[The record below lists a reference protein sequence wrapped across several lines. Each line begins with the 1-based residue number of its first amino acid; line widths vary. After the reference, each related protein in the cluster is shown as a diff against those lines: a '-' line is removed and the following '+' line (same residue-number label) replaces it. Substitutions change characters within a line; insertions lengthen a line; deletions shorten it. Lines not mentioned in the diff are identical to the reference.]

1 MPIIYKSRLNI
12 LSKTRQFFKNN
23 TIVLFILILATIFD
37 KIVKCKPI
45 GFGGFA
51 MRFMKSYEIRQMWL
65 DFFKSKGHQVE
76 PSASL
81 VPQNDPTLLWTNA
94 GVTPLKKYFD
104 GSMRPENPR
113 ITNAQKCIRTNDIE
127 NVGKTARHHTFFE
140 MLGNFSIGDY
150 FKKEAIE
157 FAVEL
162 LFDEKWF
169 GFDKNKI
176 YITYYTEDLDAK
188 KFWMKN
194 GISEDHLI
202 PLDGNF
208 WEIGEGPCGP
218 DTEMFYDRG
227 EKYDKR
233 GKELLE
239 NDIEN
244 DRFIEIWNIVFSQFN
259 SKEGV
264 ERKNYK
270 ELPSKNIDT
279 GCGLERLCCVM
290 QNADTNYDTD
300 LFMPIIKK
308 TEEISKV
315 KYTGQMA
322 FKVIADH
329 VRTVTFA
336 VADGATLSNEGRGY
350 VLRRVLRRA
359 SKYAKSLGI
368 NKPFMAELVDVVVDI
383 MDPFYPYLHEKKNIV
398 KQIISQ
404 EEEKFLSTLAS
415 GEKRLEAIISDGAKE
430 ISGENAFLLYD
441 TYGFPIE
448 LTKEY
453 AEEKGLKV
461 DEKGFKKYLEEQKER
476 ARNARSNDNSMS
488 GQNEEFLNF
497 KEESRFS
504 GYDVTNQRSKVIAVF
519 GNAVVLDETPFYAFS
534 GGQLSDSGT
543 IDDIKVVDVQ
553 KMPNG
558 QHLHILERNPFKVG
572 DIVWAVVDK
581 EKRDLTR
588 KNHSSAHLLQAS
600 LQAVLGNHV
609 HQQGSQVSNEYCR
622 FDFNNYQNLTD
633 EEIIKIEDMVN
644 DFIKEAHNVNTQV
657 LPIEEAKK
665 LGAMALFG
673 EKYGAMVRVVD
684 MGVSKE
690 FCAGTHVANTAEIEK
705 FYIASIESIGSG
717 TFRCLAYTSNNA
729 MSLIKEYTKN
739 LENTIDTIIAKA
751 NEMVRAAKE
760 EGISLTFNYIKR
772 NIDVCGY
779 RYILALRKEVAK
791 CQNEVKEL
799 EKDYTAKKS
808 QNALKSLDKFD
819 SFIKGNKLIAKTD
832 VLDSNLLKDMATALR
847 NNKNLDVVL
856 LAAADSNKVTFVCA
870 AKAPYNASNI
880 VKEATKVTGGGGG
893 GKPDLAQAGGKNPLL
908 VDDALK
914 AVEVFLA

>member
-1 MPIIYKSRLNI
+1 
-12 LSKTRQFFKNN
+12 
-23 TIVLFILILATIFD
+23 
-37 KIVKCKPI
+37 
-45 GFGGFA
+45 

-104 GSMRPENPR
+104 GTMRPENPR

-169 GFDKNKI
+169 GFSKDKI

-188 KFWMKN
+188 NYWMKN
-194 GISEDHLI
+194 GIEESHLI

-264 ERKNYK
+264 KRKDYK

-308 TEEISKV
+308 TEEISGV

-368 NKPFMAELVDVVVDI
+368 NKPFMANLVDVVIDI
-383 MDPFYPYLHEKKNIV
+383 MDPFYPYLHEKKDIV
-398 KQIISQ
+398 KQIISS
-404 EEEKFLSTLAS
+404 EEEKFLATLAS
-415 GEKRLEAIISDGAKE
+415 GEKRLETICNESGKV

-453 AEEKGLKV
+453 AEEKGKEV
-461 DEKGFKKYLEEQKER
+461 DEKGFKKYLEEQKTR
-476 ARNARSNDNSMS
+476 ARNARGNDNSMG
-488 GQNEEFLNF
+488 GQNEAFLNF

-504 GYDVTNQRSKVIAVF
+504 GYEVTNQRSKVIAIF
-519 GNAVVLDETPFYAFS
+519 DNAVVLDETPFYAFS

-543 IDDIKVVDVQ
+543 IDDIKVLDVV

-558 QHLHILERNPFKVG
+558 QHLHVLEKNPFKVG

-588 KNHSSAHLLQAS
+588 KNHSSAHLLQAA
-600 LQAVLGNHV
+600 LQNVLGNHV
-609 HQQGSQVSNEYCR
+609 HQQGSQVSSEYCR

-633 EEIIKIEDMVN
+633 DEIIKIEDLVN
-644 DFIKEAHNVNTQV
+644 EYIKASYNVVTKV

-684 MGVSKE
+684 MGISKE
-690 FCAGTHVANTAEIEK
+690 FCAGTHVYNTAEVEK

-729 MSLIKEYTKN
+729 MASIKEYTKN
-739 LENTIDTIIAKA
+739 LDNTIDTIINKA
-751 NEMVRAAKE
+751 NELVKNAKS
-760 EGISLTFNYIKR
+760 EGISLFFNYIKR
-772 NIDVCGY
+772 NIDVNGY

-791 CQNEVKEL
+791 CQAEMKEL
-799 EKDYTAKKS
+799 EKEYTQKKS
-808 QNALKSLDKFD
+808 QNALKSLDKYD
-819 SFIKGNKLIAKTD
+819 SLIENNKLITKVD
-832 VLDSNLLKDMATALR
+832 VLDSNLLKDMASALK

-856 LAAADSNKVTFVCA
+856 LAAADDTKVTFVCA

-880 VKEATKVTGGGGG
+880 VKEATKITGGGGG
-893 GKPDLAQAGGKNPLL
+893 GKPDLAQAGGKNPLM
-908 VDDALK
+908 VDEALNHIK
-914 AVEVFLA
+914 EFLK

>member
-1 MPIIYKSRLNI
+1 
-12 LSKTRQFFKNN
+12 
-23 TIVLFILILATIFD
+23 
-37 KIVKCKPI
+37 
-45 GFGGFA
+45 
-51 MRFMKSYEIRQMWL
+51 MKYMTSSEIRQMWL
-65 DFFKSKGHQVE
+65 DFFKSKGHHVE

-81 VPQNDPTLLWTNA
+81 VPVNDPTLLWTNA

-104 GSMRPENPR
+104 GTMVPECPR

-150 FKKEAIE
+150 FKPEAIK

-169 GFDKNKI
+169 GFDKNKL
-176 YITYYTEDLDAK
+176 YITYYTNDKDAK
-188 KFWMKN
+188 KYWMEN
-194 GISEDHLI
+194 GVAEDHLI

-233 GKELLE
+233 GPELIRD
-239 NDIEN
+239 DIEN

-264 ERKNYK
+264 ARENYK

-290 QNADTNYDTD
+290 QGADTNYDTD

-308 TEEISKV
+308 TEEISGV

-359 SKYAKSLGI
+359 SKYAKSIGI
-368 NKPFMAELVDVVVDI
+368 DKPFMSELVDVVIKI
-383 MDPFYPYLHEKKNIV
+383 MDPFYPYLHEKKDIV
-398 KQIISQ
+398 KQIITA

-415 GEKRLEAIISDGAKE
+415 GEKKFYSIASQTKE
-430 ISGENAFLLYD
+430 MISGEDAFTLYD

-448 LTKEY
+448 LTIEY

-461 DEKGFKKYLEEQKER
+461 DTEGFKKYLLLQKER
-476 ARNARSNDNSMS
+476 ARNARKDENSMG
-488 GQNEEFLNF
+488 GQNEEFLKF
-497 KEESRFS
+497 KAESEFI
-504 GYDVTNQRSKVIAVF
+504 GYDTCESKSKVIAVF
-519 GNAVVLDETPFYAFS
+519 GNAIVLDKTPFYAFS
-534 GGQLSDSGT
+534 GGQLCDKGM
-543 IDDIKVVDVQ
+543 IDNANVVDVI

-558 QHLHILERNPFKVG
+558 QHLHVLDNNTFKVG
-572 DIVWAVVDK
+572 DIVSAKVDTTN
-581 EKRDLTR
+581 RNLTR

-600 LQAVLGNHV
+600 LQHVLGNHV
-609 HQQGSQVSNEYCR
+609 HQQGSQVCADYCR
-622 FDFNNYQNLTD
+622 FDFNNYQALTD
-633 EEIIKIEDMVN
+633 EEILKIEDLVN
-644 DFIKEAHNVNTQV
+644 EYIKEAHEVNTLV

-673 EKYGAMVRVVD
+673 EKYGKTVRVVD
-684 MGVSKE
+684 MEISKE
-690 FCAGTHVANTAEIEK
+690 FCAGTHVSNTSDIKQFAL
-705 FYIASIESIGSG
+705 YSVESIGSG
-717 TFRCLAYTSNNA
+717 IFRATAATGDNA
-729 MSLIKEYTKN
+729 MDFVKESQAN
-739 LENTIDTIIAKA
+739 VMNTIDTVIAKA
-751 NEMVRAAKE
+751 NDLVSKAKA
-760 EGISLTFNYIKR
+760 EGIDLAFNYKKA
-772 NIDVCGY
+772 NLNEFGY
-779 RYILALRKEVAK
+779 RYILAIRKELELV
-791 CQNEVKEL
+791 QQEVKEL
-799 EKDYTAKKS
+799 EKAYNAKKS
-808 QNALKSLDKFD
+808 QNALQSLDKFD
-819 SFIKGNKLIAKTD
+819 SLISDNKLVTRADST
-832 VLDSNLLKDMATALR
+832 DSNVLKDMAQALK
-847 NNKNLDVVL
+847 NNKNLNYVL
-856 LAAADSNKVTFVCA
+856 LAATDGSKVTFVAA
-870 AKAPYNASNI
+870 AKAPFDARTI
-880 VKEATKVTGGGGG
+880 VKEATKICGGGGG
-893 GKPDLAQAGGKNPLL
+893 GKPDLAQAGGKDPSKI
-908 VDDALK
+908 DEALK
-914 AVEVFLA
+914 YVKETI

>member
-1 MPIIYKSRLNI
+1 
-12 LSKTRQFFKNN
+12 
-23 TIVLFILILATIFD
+23 
-37 KIVKCKPI
+37 
-45 GFGGFA
+45 
-51 MRFMKSYEIRQMWL
+51 MKYMTSSEIRQMWL
-65 DFFKSKGHQVE
+65 DFFKSKGHHVE

-81 VPQNDPTLLWTNA
+81 VPVNDPTLLWTNA

-104 GSMRPENPR
+104 GTMVPECPR

-150 FKKEAIE
+150 FKPEAIK

-169 GFDKNKI
+169 GFDKNKL
-176 YITYYTEDLDAK
+176 YITYYTNDKDAK
-188 KFWMKN
+188 KYWMEN
-194 GISEDHLI
+194 GVAEDHLI

-233 GKELLE
+233 GPELIRD
-239 NDIEN
+239 DIEN

-264 ERKNYK
+264 ARENYK

-290 QNADTNYDTD
+290 QGADTNYDTD

-308 TEEISKV
+308 TEEISGV

-359 SKYAKSLGI
+359 SKYAKSIGI
-368 NKPFMAELVDVVVDI
+368 DKPFMSELVDVVIKI
-383 MDPFYPYLHEKKNIV
+383 MDPFYPYLHEKKDIV
-398 KQIISQ
+398 KQIITA

-415 GEKRLEAIISDGAKE
+415 GEKKFYSIASQTKE
-430 ISGENAFLLYD
+430 MISGEDAFTLYD

-448 LTKEY
+448 LTIEY

-461 DEKGFKKYLEEQKER
+461 DTEGFKKYLLLQKER
-476 ARNARSNDNSMS
+476 ARNARKDENSMG
-488 GQNEEFLNF
+488 GQNEEFLKF
-497 KEESRFS
+497 KAESEFI
-504 GYDVTNQRSKVIAVF
+504 GYDTCESKSKVIAVF
-519 GNAVVLDETPFYAFS
+519 GNAIVLDKTPFYAFS
-534 GGQLSDSGT
+534 GGQLCDKGM
-543 IDDIKVVDVQ
+543 IDNANVIDVI

-558 QHLHILERNPFKVG
+558 QHLHVLDNNTFKVG
-572 DIVWAVVDK
+572 DVVSAKVDTTN
-581 EKRDLTR
+581 RNLTR

-600 LQAVLGNHV
+600 LQHVLGNHV
-609 HQQGSQVSNEYCR
+609 HQQGSQVCADYCR
-622 FDFNNYQNLTD
+622 FDFNNYQALTD
-633 EEIIKIEDMVN
+633 EEILKIEDLVN
-644 DFIKEAHNVNTQV
+644 EYIKEAHKVNTLV

-673 EKYGAMVRVVD
+673 EKYGKTVRVVD
-684 MGVSKE
+684 MGISKE
-690 FCAGTHVANTAEIEK
+690 FCAGTHVSNTSDIKQFAL
-705 FYIASIESIGSG
+705 YSVESIGSG
-717 TFRCLAYTSNNA
+717 IFRATAATGDNA
-729 MSLIKEYTKN
+729 MDFVKESQAN
-739 LENTIDTIIAKA
+739 VMNTIDTVIAKA
-751 NEMVRAAKE
+751 NDLVSKAKA
-760 EGISLTFNYIKR
+760 EGIDLAFNYKKA
-772 NIDVCGY
+772 NLNEFGY
-779 RYILALRKEVAK
+779 RYILAIRKELELV
-791 CQNEVKEL
+791 QQEVKEL
-799 EKDYTAKKS
+799 EKAYNAKKS
-808 QNALKSLDKFD
+808 QNALQSLDKFD
-819 SFIKGNKLIAKTD
+819 SLISDNKLVTRADST
-832 VLDSNLLKDMATALR
+832 DSNVLKDMAQALK
-847 NNKNLDVVL
+847 NNKNLNYVL
-856 LAAADSNKVTFVCA
+856 LAATDGSKVTFVAA
-870 AKAPYNASNI
+870 AKAPFDARTI
-880 VKEATKVTGGGGG
+880 VKEATKICGGGGG
-893 GKPDLAQAGGKNPLL
+893 GKPDLAQAGGKDPSKI
-908 VDDALK
+908 DEALK
-914 AVEVFLA
+914 YVKETI

>member
-1 MPIIYKSRLNI
+1 MK
-12 LSKTRQFFKNN
+12 
-23 TIVLFILILATIFD
+23 
-37 KIVKCKPI
+37 
-45 GFGGFA
+45 
-51 MRFMKSYEIRQMWL
+51 FMKSYEIRQMWL

-81 VPQNDPTLLWTNA
+81 VPVNDPTLLWTNA

-188 KFWMKN
+188 KYLMKN
-194 GISEDHLI
+194 GIAEDHLI

-264 ERKNYK
+264 ARKDYK

-290 QNADTNYDTD
+290 QGADTNYDTD

-308 TEEISKV
+308 TEEISGV
-315 KYTGQMA
+315 KYNGQMA

-336 VADGATLSNEGRGY
+336 VADGAMLSNEGRGY

-383 MDPFYPYLHEKKNIV
+383 MDPFYPYLHEKKDIV
-398 KQIISQ
+398 KQIISS
-404 EEEKFLSTLAS
+404 EEEKFLATLSS
-415 GEKRLEAIISDGAKE
+415 GEKRLEVICNESGNV
-430 ISGENAFLLYD
+430 ISGEDAFLLYD

-453 AEEKGLKV
+453 VEEKGKTV
-461 DEKGFKKYLEEQKER
+461 DEKAFKKYLEEQKNR
-476 ARNARSNDNSMS
+476 ARSARANDNSMA

-504 GYDVTNQRSKVIAVF
+504 GYETTNQRSKVIAIF
-519 GNAVVLDETPFYAFS
+519 DNAVVLDETPFYAFS

-543 IDDIKVVDVQ
+543 IDDIKVLDVV

-558 QHLHILERNPFKVG
+558 QHLHVLESNPFKVG

-581 EKRDLTR
+581 NKRDLTR
-588 KNHSSAHLLQAS
+588 KNHSSAHLLQAA
-600 LQAVLGNHV
+600 LQNVLGNHV
-609 HQQGSQVSNEYCR
+609 HQQGSQVSSEYCR

-633 EEIIKIEDMVN
+633 DEIIKVEDLVN
-644 DFIKEAHNVNTQV
+644 EYISKSYTVETKV

-684 MGVSKE
+684 MKISKE
-690 FCAGTHVANTAEIEK
+690 FCAGTHVSNTCEVEK

-717 TFRCLAYTSNNA
+717 TFRCLAFTSNNA
-729 MSLIKEYTKN
+729 MENVKEYTKN
-739 LENTIDTIIAKA
+739 LDSTIDTIIEKA
-751 NEMVRAAKE
+751 NELVKNAKL
-760 EGISLTFNYIKR
+760 EGIELSFGYIKR
-772 NIDVCGY
+772 NIDVNGY

-791 CQNEVKEL
+791 CQNEMKEL
-799 EKDYTAKKS
+799 EKAYTQKKS

-819 SFIKGNKLIAKTD
+819 SQIKNNKLIAKCD

-856 LAAADSNKVTFVCA
+856 LAASDDSKVTFVCA

-880 VKEATKVTGGGGG
+880 VKEATKICGGGGG
-893 GKPDLAQAGGKNPLL
+893 GKPDIAQAGGKNPDKLDEALL
-908 VDDALK
+908 H
-914 AVEVFLA
+914 VEEFLA